1 MSALVREALV
11 KILGNPVILRAAVV
25 LFCSTF
31 AFFLA
36 LFLMRRLRKSISEE
50 AEISSEGSPTM
61 ETLPL
66 HVFNTVIHQLKQQK
80 QELQVQSQAEQVRA
94 RTSESFCQ
102 VVLANLSSG
111 VLMFGTNGL
120 VKSSNPA
127 AKEIMGFASATGM
140 SAEDIFRGAVISSNA
155 QAEETGLLHERSSD
169 AGAKEISDSPVCVSD
184 EVSAARRAGALRR
197 QLEAEYETPA
207 GAKRFLA
214 VTVSPIAAE
223 NGSLLGVACVID
235 DRSELEGIREQK
247 ELQRQVSAEM
257 ALQVRNSL
265 ATISDYSRQLTD
277 CGDPER
283 AREIASGIGNEAA
296 RLDRSVGEFLRERC
310 DAQNA
315 AAAAAS

>member
-1 MSALVREALV
+1 MR
-11 KILGNPVILRAAVV
+11 IMGNPVILRAAVV

-50 AEISSEGSPTM
+50 AEISSEGSPSM

-94 RTSESFCQ
+94 RKSESFSQ
-102 VVLANLSSG
+102 SVLANLSCG

-127 AKEIMGFASATGM
+127 AKDILGFASATGM
-140 SAEDIFRGAVISSNA
+140 SAEDIFRGAVISNA
-155 QAEETGLLHERSSD
+155 QAEEMGPLQEGSSD
-169 AGAKEISDSPVCVSD
+169 AAANEICNSPVCLSD
-184 EVSAARRAGALRR
+184 EVSAALRTGALRR
-197 QLEAEYETPA
+197 RHLEAEYETPA

-214 VTVSPIAAE
+214 VTVSPIPAE
-223 NGSLLGVACVID
+223 DGTLLGVGCVIT
-235 DRSELEGIREQK
+235 DRSELEDIRAQK

-265 ATISDYSRQLTD
+265 ATISGYSRQLSD
-277 CGDPER
+277 GSGPER
-283 AREIASGIGNEAA
+283 SREIAADIGNEAA
-296 RLDRSVGEFLRERC
+296 RLDRSVGEFLTERC
-310 DAQNA
+310 AAQNA
-315 AAAAAS
+315 AAAAGS

>member
-1 MSALVREALV
+1 VR
-11 KILGNPVILRAAVV
+11 ILGNPVILRAAVV

-61 ETLPL
+61 DTLPL

-94 RTSESFCQ
+94 RTSESFSQ
-102 VVLANLSSG
+102 AVLANLSCG

-127 AKEIMGFASATGM
+127 AKDILGFALATGM
-140 SAEDIFRGAVISSNA
+140 SAEDIFRGAVISNT
-155 QAEETGLLHERSSD
+155 QAEEMGLLHESSSD
-169 AGAKEISDSPVCVSD
+169 AAANKISDSLVCVSD
-184 EVSAARRAGALRR
+184 EVSAARRAGARR
-197 QLEAEYETPA
+197 RHLKAEYETPA

-214 VTVSPIAAE
+214 ITVAPIPAE
-223 NGSLLGVACVID
+223 DGSLLGVGCVIT
-235 DRSELEGIREQK
+235 DRSELEGIRAQK

-257 ALQVRNSL
+257 ALQMRNSL
-265 ATISDYSRQLTD
+265 ATISGYSRQLTD
-277 CGDPER
+277 GSDLER
-283 AREIASGIGNEAA
+283 TREIASDIGNEAA
-296 RLDRSVGEFLRERC
+296 RLDRSVGEFLTERC
-310 DAQNA
+310 AAQSA

>member
-1 MSALVREALV
+1 
-11 KILGNPVILRAAVV
+11 
-25 LFCSTF
+25 
-31 AFFLA
+31 
-36 LFLMRRLRKSISEE
+36 
-50 AEISSEGSPTM
+50 
-61 ETLPL
+61 
-66 HVFNTVIHQLKQQK
+66 
-80 QELQVQSQAEQVRA
+80 
-94 RTSESFCQ
+94 
-102 VVLANLSSG
+102 
-111 VLMFGTNGL
+111 
-120 VKSSNPA
+120 
-127 AKEIMGFASATGM
+127 
-140 SAEDIFRGAVISSNA
+140 
-155 QAEETGLLHERSSD
+155 
-169 AGAKEISDSPVCVSD
+169 
-184 EVSAARRAGALRR
+184 VSAARRAGALRR

-207 GAKRFLA
+207 GSKRFLA

-283 AREIASGIGNEAA
+283 AREIASGIGSEAA